1 MALAADHLEVKTV
14 PVGMLATQCYVLSL
28 PGRDDCLVI
37 DPGAEPEKI
46 RQAMGEKQLAAIL
59 LTHGHFDHIGA
70 VAALAGENTPIWI
83 HRLDAEMLTNPAR
96 NLCGM
101 IRTEI
106 TAPPATR
113 LLEEGDR
120 LEAAG
125 VELTVLHT
133 PGHTPGSV
141 CFRAGNHLF
150 TGDTL
155 FHGGYGRTDFPGG
168 SPEDM
173 RRSLA
178 RLAPLEAACAIYPGH

>member
-46 RQAMGEKQLAAIL
+46 RRAMGEKQLAAIL

-70 VAALAGENTPIWI
+70 VAALAGDNTPIWI

-96 NLCGM
+96 NLCRM
-101 IRTEI
+101 IRYSGLQLHPL
-106 TAPPATR
+106 A
-113 LLEEGDR
+113 EGDVLTCGGWR
-120 LEAAG
+120 LE
-125 VELTVLHT
+125 VIEI

-178 RLAPLEAACAIYPGH
+178 RLAPLEAACTIYPGH

>member
-46 RQAMGEKQLAAIL
+46 RRAMAGRKLAAIL

-70 VAALAGENTPIWI
+70 VAALAEADTPIWI
-83 HRLDAEMLTNPAR
+83 HRLDADMLTNPAK
-96 NLCGM
+96 NLCRM

-106 TAPPATR
+106 VALPATR

-141 CFRAGNHLF
+141 CFRAGNDLF

-168 SPEDM
+168 SPEAM

-178 RLAPLEAACAIYPGH
+178 RLAPLETVCAIYPGH

>member
-1 MALAADHLEVKTV
+1 MALAADHLAVKTV

-46 RQAMGEKQLAAIL
+46 RRAMGEKQLAAIL

-70 VAALAGENTPIWI
+70 VAALAGDNTPIWI

-96 NLCGM
+96 NLCRM

-125 VELTVLHT
+125 IALTVLHT

-141 CFRAGNHLF
+141 CFRTGN
-150 TGDTL
+150 
-155 FHGGYGRTDFPGG
+155 
-168 SPEDM
+168 
-173 RRSLA
+173 
-178 RLAPLEAACAIYPGH
+178 

>member
-14 PVGMLATQCYVLSL
+14 PVGMLATQCYVLSF

-46 RQAMGEKQLAAIL
+46 RRAMGDKQLAAIL

-70 VAALAGENTPIWI
+70 VAALAQKDTPIWI

-96 NLCGM
+96 NLCRM
-101 IRTEI
+101 IRAEV

-120 LEAAG
+120 LEVGRDVDADGAPHPRPHPG
-125 VELTVLHT
+125 QRVL
-133 PGHTPGSV
+133 PRG
-141 CFRAGNHLF
+141 
-150 TGDTL
+150 
-155 FHGGYGRTDFPGG
+155 
-168 SPEDM
+168 
-173 RRSLA
+173 
-178 RLAPLEAACAIYPGH
+178 

>member
-1 MALAADHLEVKTV
+1 MIVKTM
-14 PVGMLATQCYVLSL
+14 PVGPIGTNCYLLGDETSKA
-28 PGRDDCLVI
+28 CAMI
-37 DPGAEPEKI
+37 DPGGDPDDILSMI
-46 RQAMGEKQLAAIL
+46 REAGFALKAIL

-96 NLCGM
+96 NLCRM
-101 IRTEI
+101 IRAEV
-106 TAPPATR
+106 TAPPATH

-141 CFRAGNHLF
+141 CFRTGNYLF